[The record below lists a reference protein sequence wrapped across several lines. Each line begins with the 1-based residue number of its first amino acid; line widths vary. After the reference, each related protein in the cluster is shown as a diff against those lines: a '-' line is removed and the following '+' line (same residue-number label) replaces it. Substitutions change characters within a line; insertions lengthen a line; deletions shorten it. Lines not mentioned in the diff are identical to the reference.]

1 MIPELELH
9 LMQAYENGTLLRDQ
23 AQPPLD
29 LVWVSTREVADALAA
44 QLHEQQ
50 LTAVS
55 VPLVAGFLVVIQ

>member
-1 MIPELELH
+1 
-9 LMQAYENGTLLRDQ
+9 MQAYENGTLLRDQ